1 MELMS
6 LRHREVGDIMKCH
19 TTPLLGWIDSSCV
32 IEGLSSLGS
41 KVPYWDVTVTTHF
54 TFVLGLTL
62 GLGLGEQRG
71 QLLPLL
77 WDRLKLPREQKAD
90 PCLGLPLGCQHQ
102 GRTPHGSHWCRQS
115 QRRNQPHRP
124 PAAVL
129 GHQADRWRMEAWKKG
144 PRRAQ

>member
-1 MELMS
+1 MKLMS

-19 TTPLLGWIDSSCV
+19 TAPLLGWIDSSCV

-77 WDRLKLPREQKAD
+77 WDKLKLPRE
-90 PCLGLPLGCQHQ
+90 
-102 GRTPHGSHWCRQS
+102 
-115 QRRNQPHRP
+115 
-124 PAAVL
+124 
-129 GHQADRWRMEAWKKG
+129 
-144 PRRAQ
+144 